1 MQSGT
6 VLILGSRT
14 IPCQELALRMPECQL
29 VGQTGHTAGELDNIY
44 GNSQGD
50 LAAAHCSSGQIG
62 VAGVVSIVAA
72 GLLRLPQ
79 GYWAAI
85 SAFVVMGTD
94 VGTTIPASRDRLIGT
109 GIGAVLGAVF
119 ATFWGVHLVSFG
131 IAVAATALV
140 CESLGFGQNY
150 RMACVTVAIVMLI
163 KTPVSPWKASTHRF
177 LEVALGIVVAL
188 VISALPPKS
197 VGNP

>member
-1 MQSGT
+1 
-6 VLILGSRT
+6 
-14 IPCQELALRMPECQL
+14 MPECQL
-29 VGQTGHTAGELDNIY
+29 VGKTGGILLGDWTTFM
-44 GNSQGD
+44 D
-50 LAAAHCSSGQIG
+50 LAKAISRQHIIQAVKIG
-62 VAGVVSIVAA
+62 VAGVVSILAA
-72 GLLRLPQ
+72 ELLRLPQ

-85 SAFVVMGTD
+85 SAFVVMGSD

-119 ATFWGVHLVSFG
+119 ASFWGVHLVPFG
-131 IAVAATALV
+131 IAVVATALL

-163 KTPVSPWKASTHRF
+163 KTPVSAWKASTHRF